1 MPAENGSVTPRA
13 AAAATAASAALPPAR
28 RICRPAREASKST
41 VDTAPPR
48 PMARGVFTAVGA
60 PGWAGRAAGAG
71 AGDVALAGAAVT
83 ASAAATA
90 PVVATMLQRER
101 YDDKIGRAHV

>member
-48 PMARGVFTAVGA
+48 PMARGVFTAVEA
-60 PGWAGRAAGAG
+60 PGRAGRAAG
-71 AGDVALAGAAVT
+71 AGDVALAGAAVR

-90 PVVATMLQRER
+90 PVVATMPQRER
-101 YDDKIGRAHV
+101 YDDMAVPPLAR